1 MNFTKEEKKEQIM
14 QMAFETIKKYGIKR
28 VTLEDIAHASGMAT
42 TSIYYYFPS
51 KNALIYATITH
62 FSNTI
67 LDQID
72 LVVKSKQS
80 PEQKLLSSWKIIFS
94 NMRESGYFLNMDK
107 NTMNQMVSLVRDLI
121 NKFQEE
127 YQKLTRI
134 ILLEGKKAGVF
145 QVDNIDLWA
154 LFLSVGLLGLIEN
167 ENTQEQILKDDK
179 IVEKV
184 SKLLLNGLLT
194 R

>member
-1 MNFTKEEKKEQIM
+1 MDITKEEKKEQIM
-14 QMAFETIKKYGIKR
+14 QVAFETIKKYGIKR
-28 VTLEDIAHASGMAT
+28 VTLEDIAHASGMAK

-51 KNALIYATITH
+51 KNALINATITH
-62 FSNTI
+62 FSDTI
-67 LDQID
+67 LDQIN

-80 PEQKLLSSWKIIFS
+80 PEQKLISSWKIIFS
-94 NMRESGYFLNMDK
+94 NIKESGYFLNMDN
-107 NTMNQMVSLVRDLI
+107 NTMTQMVSLAKELI
-121 NKFQEE
+121 NKFQKG
-127 YQKLTRI
+127 YQNLIRK

-154 LFLSVGLLGLIEN
+154 LFLSVGLMGLIEN

-179 IVEKV
+179 IVEKM
-184 SKLLLNGLLT
+184 SKLLLNSLLT

>member
-1 MNFTKEEKKEQIM
+1 MESAKEEKKEQIM
-14 QMAFETIKKYGIKR
+14 QVAFETIKKYGIKR
-28 VTLEDIAHASGMAT
+28 VTLEDIARASGMAT

-51 KNALIYATITH
+51 KNALINATITH
-62 FSNTI
+62 FSDTI

-80 PEQKLLSSWKIIFS
+80 PQQKLISSWEIIFS
-94 NMRESGYFLNMDK
+94 NIKESGYLLNMDK
-107 NTMNQMVSLVRDLI
+107 NTMTQMVSLARDLI
-121 NKFQEE
+121 NKFQKG
-127 YQKLTRI
+127 YQNLTRK
-134 ILLEGKKAGVF
+134 ILLEGKKSGVF

-179 IVEKV
+179 IVEKM
-184 SKLLLNGLLT
+184 SKLLLNGLLI

>member
-1 MNFTKEEKKEQIM
+1 MDSTKEEKKEQIM
-14 QMAFETIKKYGIKR
+14 QVAFETVKKYGIKR

-51 KNALIYATITH
+51 KNALIKATITH
-62 FSNTI
+62 FLDTI
-67 LDQID
+67 LNQIN

-94 NMRESGYFLNMDK
+94 NIKESGYFLNMDN
-107 NTMNQMVSLVRDLI
+107 NTMTQMVSLARDLI
-121 NKFQEE
+121 NKFEEE
-127 YQKLTRI
+127 YQKLTRK

-145 QVDNIDLWA
+145 QVDDIDLWA
-154 LFLSVGLLGLIEN
+154 LFLSVGLMELLEN

-179 IVEKV
+179 IVEKMG
-184 SKLLLNGLLT
+184 KLLLNGLLT